1 MITKYASSLTRQLNT
16 NLTMMQHFVLISS
29 IPWLIPSS
37 ILKFNW
43 MSQNLYS
50 KSYWFLFKVVLL
62 RKSSVY
68 KMMRELQRYFR
79 PCSDVIFCSYGY
91 RSFVD
96 FRTRRCLW
104 IMRAVLLI
112 LTTEVVYC
120 AMDDNLNMRCKC
132 NELI

>member
-1 MITKYASSLTRQLNT
+1 MITKYANPLTKQLNT
-16 NLTMMQHFVLISS
+16 NLTMMQHFVLSSS
-29 IPWLIPSS
+29 ILWLIPSS
-37 ILKFNW
+37 ILQFNW

-68 KMMRELQRYFR
+68 KMMRRLQRDFR
-79 PCSDVIFCSYGY
+79 PYSDVVFCSYGY
-91 RSFVD
+91 GSVVV

-104 IMRAVLLI
+104 IMKVVLLI
-112 LTTEVVYC
+112 LTTRVIYC